1 MIGSS
6 TEHTADQA
14 ILGRIPETGV
24 DPSSGRNG
32 RTRQGSMVRD
42 ATSGTTSGEPF
53 APGLLTSG
61 SRATGRDSREST
73 GAKQARR
80 HKEVLPKVRHAV
92 RALYATCLDCLE
104 RAESQSDNFFA
115 RNAALEQL
123 RESLSQLWEMRQ
135 LHEEQFAEVINT
147 LQCLFADRRV
157 EDFQDNHLEAMRSVF
172 ERLRI
177 EFEIDDQLANDLTRI
192 LLQGELDVFRELE

>member
-6 TEHTADQA
+6 TEYTPDRD
-14 ILGRIPETGV
+14 ILGHVSETGGG
-24 DPSSGRNG
+24 PISGRNG
-32 RTRQGSMVRD
+32 RTRHESVRD

-73 GAKQARR
+73 GAKQAHRR
-80 HKEVLPKVRHAV
+80 RQVLPKARHAV

-123 RESLSQLWEMRQ
+123 RDSLTELWDMRQ
-135 LHEEQFAEVINT
+135 LHEEQFAEVINM

-157 EDFQDNHLEAMRSVF
+157 EDFHANHLEAMRAVF
-172 ERLRI
+172 DRLRT
-177 EFEIDDQLANDLTRI
+177 EFEVDDQLANDLTRV
-192 LLQGELDVFRELE
+192 LLQGGLDVFRELE